1 MTRHLTHRSSRG
13 LGSVLTA
20 AALLASGCSLGGG
33 GEDPADGPGG
43 TDDPSTALEYSDGPF
58 VRRGTFGQHIERK
71 LGFEVE
77 AVERYDDRTVL
88 RFITTAAG
96 EEDEDTPDAFSGG
109 ILSRTPVNVWLVDP
123 VGQRLY
129 YPARD
134 DDGDFIG
141 SEELPYTVIAGAE
154 YKMEAHYPRLPDDVE
169 RITVITPGT
178 TGPFTGIP
186 VTDADG
192 PRDVPTEEPPHYRHV
207 EEGDTIVPVVND
219 AEVSDDYG
227 WNLYGI
233 TEGTAVQ
240 KDSSAT
246 EEKVELNAD
255 VLFEFDKADLADDA
269 EDVLKQVVA
278 ETRERADPDKPPITI
293 VGHTD
298 GKGDDD
304 YNQKLSEERAETV
317 HQYLK
322 AELGSAYEYK
332 TEGRGSSEPIAD
344 EGGSDD
350 EEARAR
356 NRRVEISYKIKETRV
371 TTELTETEEKSE
383 DQVDGGAIAPPAPFR
398 EERGEVVATATASIG
413 RVSYELEVLPFF
425 RDGAYLVANLRITN
439 TSPDTDLSVV
449 WDGGFKN
456 DDYHGA
462 DFGAFSAV
470 DPETDIVYRAV
481 RIGEQ
486 GTRDDRHYLE
496 AAGYP
501 WLKGP
506 GTTNDVSLYLPAPPT
521 GVTSVTFDAGAFGTF
536 EDVPIE

>member
-1 MTRHLTHRSSRG
+1 M
-13 LGSVLTA
+13 
-20 AALLASGCSLGGG
+20 
-33 GEDPADGPGG
+33 
-43 TDDPSTALEYSDGPF
+43 
-58 VRRGTFGQHIERK
+58 
-71 LGFEVE
+71 
-77 AVERYDDRTVL
+77 
-88 RFITTAAG
+88 
-96 EEDEDTPDAFSGG
+96 
-109 ILSRTPVNVWLVDP
+109 
-123 VGQRLY
+123 
-129 YPARD
+129 
-134 DDGDFIG
+134 
-141 SEELPYTVIAGAE
+141 
-154 YKMEAHYPRLPDDVE
+154 
-169 RITVITPGT
+169 
-178 TGPFTGIP
+178 P

-192 PRDVPTEEPPHYRHV
+192 PREIPTEEPPHYRHV
-207 EEGDTIVPVVND
+207 DEGDTIVPVVND
-219 AEVSDDYG
+219 GEVSDGYG

-240 KDSSAT
+240 KDSSAE
-246 EEKVELNAD
+246 EEKIALNAD

-298 GKGDDD
+298 GKGDDE
-304 YNQKLSEERAETV
+304 YNQQLSEERAETV

-332 TEGRGSSEPIAD
+332 TEGRGSSEPIAE

-371 TTELTETEEKSE
+371 TTELTETEKNSE
-383 DQVDGGAIAPPAPFR
+383 DQADGGAIAPPAPFR
-398 EERGEVVATATASIG
+398 EEQGKVVASGTASSR
-413 RVSYELEVLPFF
+413 RVSYKLEVLPFF

-439 TSPDTDLSVV
+439 TSSDTDLNVV

-462 DFGAFSAV
+462 DFGGFSV
-470 DPETDIVYRAV
+470 IDPETDIVHRAV
-481 RIGEQ
+481 RIGEK
-486 GTRDDRHYLE
+486 GKRDDRHYLE
-496 AAGYP
+496 AEGYP

-506 GTTNDVSLYLPAPPT
+506 GTTNDVSLYLPAPPP